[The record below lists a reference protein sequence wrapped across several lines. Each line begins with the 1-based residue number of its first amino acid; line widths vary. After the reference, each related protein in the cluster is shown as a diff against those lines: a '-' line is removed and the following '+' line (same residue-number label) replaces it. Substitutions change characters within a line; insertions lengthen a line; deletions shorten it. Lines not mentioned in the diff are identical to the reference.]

1 TSIDE
6 NTDTTLRIKVADIEI
21 ADDALGTND
30 LTLSGADATLFELD
44 GLELFLKAGTVLDHQ
59 ADSQLDVT
67 VEVDDTSVGATPDAT
82 ADLSITVT
90 DINEAPTAVALN
102 GAVTSIDENTDTTL
116 RIKMADIE
124 ITDDALGTND
134 LTLSGADA
142 TLFELDGLELFL
154 KSGMVLDH
162 EGDSQLDVTVEVD
175 DATVGATPDA
185 TADLSITVADINE
198 PPLVA
203 LANTTTTLREHIDTS
218 APVKVADIFVSDDA
232 LGTFILSLA
241 GADAGLFEIV
251 GSELFL
257 KANVGLDADV
267 QAELNVTV
275 QVDDPS
281 LGTGADD
288 SDALTI
294 QILALGD
301 LDGNGAIDTTDLVIF
316 KLAFFTNDPVGDF
329 NNDGIV
335 NTIDLAIFKQAFL
348 NAASSSS
355 STSSQTSAPLAASS
369 ATPELRAQTAAAPIS
384 GHSSAGSSVEN
395 PITPSRMVEQ
405 QQALDQSA
413 RTVPFSKAQPGH
425 HIRVFGASGDGPSSD
440 ERDGRR
446 FVYSS
451 LAQRGSVLD
460 SFESGSDVLDLSELL
475 DGMGYTGSDPVADGW
490 ISLVT
495 RGEDTV
501 LYLAGDT
508 PLGTRDRMAYLL
520 IKNTGGRLSM
530 ADDIRF

>member
-1 TSIDE
+1 
-6 NTDTTLRIKVADIEI
+6 
-21 ADDALGTND
+21 
-30 LTLSGADATLFELD
+30 
-44 GLELFLKAGTVLDHQ
+44 
-59 ADSQLDVT
+59 
-67 VEVDDTSVGATPDAT
+67 
-82 ADLSITVT
+82 
-90 DINEAPTAVALN
+90 
-102 GAVTSIDENTDTTL
+102 
-116 RIKMADIE
+116 
-124 ITDDALGTND
+124 
-134 LTLSGADA
+134 ADA

-154 KSGMVLDH
+154 KSGTVLDH
-162 EGDSQLDVTVEVD
+162 EGDGQLDVTVEVD
-175 DATVGATPDA
+175 DVTVGATPDA

-203 LANTTTTLREHIDTS
+203 LANTTTTLHEYIDNS

-251 GSELFL
+251 GGELFL
-257 KANVGLDADV
+257 KANVGLDSDV

-301 LDGNGAIDTTDLVIF
+301 LDGDGAINTLDIALF
-316 KLAFFTNDPVGDF
+316 KRAFFANDPVGDF

-335 NTIDLAIFKQAFL
+335 DTLDLAFFKQAFL
-348 NAASSSS
+348 IAASSPST
-355 STSSQTSAPLAASS
+355 TSSQTSAPLVASS
-369 ATPELRAQTAAAPIS
+369 ATPELRAQTAAAPS
-384 GHSSAGSSVEN
+384 PDHSSAGSSVAN
-395 PITPSRMVEQ
+395 SITRSQTIEQ
-405 QQALDQSA
+405 PPALDHSA
-413 RTVPFSKAQPGH
+413 QTVPFSKAQPGH
-425 HIRVFGASGDGPSSD
+425 HIRVFGASGDVLSSSFKPGLDLAALKERVRGALGDGPSSD

-475 DGMGYTGSDPVADGW
+475 DGMGYAGSDPFADGW